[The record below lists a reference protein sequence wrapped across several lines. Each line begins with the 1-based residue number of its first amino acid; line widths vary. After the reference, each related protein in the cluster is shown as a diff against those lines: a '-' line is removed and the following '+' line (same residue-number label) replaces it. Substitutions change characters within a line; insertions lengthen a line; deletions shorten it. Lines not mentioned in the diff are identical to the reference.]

1 MYLISLPFN
10 LIFKEIR
17 ENTERKV
24 NLKQKQYIGAVK
36 SIEIFLTSKSKLQ
49 QNIFFRSYQ
58 KSNLL
63 RGNNK
68 I

>member
-49 QNIFFRSYQ
+49 QNIFFQIIPKRVTY
-58 KSNLL
+58 
-63 RGNNK
+63 
-68 I
+68 

>member
-36 SIEIFLTSKSKLQ
+36 SIEIILTSKSKLQ
-49 QNIFFRSYQ
+49 QNIFFQ
-58 KSNLL
+58 IIPKE
-63 RGNNK
+63 
-68 I
+68 